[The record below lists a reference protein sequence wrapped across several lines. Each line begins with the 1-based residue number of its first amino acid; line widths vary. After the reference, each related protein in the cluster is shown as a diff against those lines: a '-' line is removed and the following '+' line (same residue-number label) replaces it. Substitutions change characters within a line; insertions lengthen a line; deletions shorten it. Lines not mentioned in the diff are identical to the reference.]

1 MVRKTQRTTAG
12 LQGYLY
18 NDDYLDDILGYSEPY
33 MTLKPT
39 EKAQLIQEDEDES
52 VFMVEKILD
61 KRKDGRK
68 VLYLVKW
75 DGFEE
80 KDATWEPLSNLN
92 NVKDMVKE
100 FDRQLEME
108 VSGKEGSTNISG
120 AEQSMEA
127 EQIEVASQASEFTP
141 QVNQKAYIK
150 KKGATK

>member
-1 MVRKTQRTTAG
+1 
-12 LQGYLY
+12 
-18 NDDYLDDILGYSEPY
+18 

-108 VSGKEGSTNISG
+108 VSEKEGSTNISG
-120 AEQSMEA
+120 AEQSMVA
-127 EQIEVASQASEFTP
+127 EQIEVAS
-141 QVNQKAYIK
+141 
-150 KKGATK
+150 